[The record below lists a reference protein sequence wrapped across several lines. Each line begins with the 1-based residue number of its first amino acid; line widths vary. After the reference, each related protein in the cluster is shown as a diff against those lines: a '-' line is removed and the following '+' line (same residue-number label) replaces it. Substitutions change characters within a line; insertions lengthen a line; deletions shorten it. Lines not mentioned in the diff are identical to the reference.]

1 MITAMTLLFVLAL
14 VVVSVAC
21 ATGVLALAARR
32 TPAGQRTPGQR
43 ISDWFTRNPRRPYGP
58 DTERVAA
65 ELGILT
71 RRYDKLI

>member
-14 VVVSVAC
+14 VVASVAG
-21 ATGVLALAARR
+21 AVGLLSLTARR
-32 TPAGQRTPGQR
+32 TPVGRRTPGQR
-43 ISDWFTRNPRRPYGP
+43 IADWFTRNPRRPYGP

-65 ELGILT
+65 ELSILT